1 MGTPSA
7 PEPLDVLVANHRRFL
22 AFLEKRTG
30 SREDAEEILQ
40 SAFVRAIEKGGTIRD
55 GESVVAWFY
64 RLLRNAIADHWRRRA
79 TERRAVELHARDAK
93 EADDA
98 PDPALERVV
107 CACVK
112 ELVPLLKP
120 EYAALIE
127 RVDLRDEEV
136 GRAGRTLG
144 ISAGNARVRL
154 HRARTAL
161 RREVARACG
170 TCADHGC
177 TDCSCSRPAPAPAR
191 SGARRGNLRRPV

>member
-1 MGTPSA
+1 MPQPALPDPLA
-7 PEPLDVLVANHRRFL
+7 PLVENHRRFR

-40 SAFVRAIEKGGTIRD
+40 SAFVKAIEKGDTLRD

-64 RLLRNAIADHWRRRA
+64 RLLRNALADHWRRRSA
-79 TERRAVELHARDAK
+79 ERRAIEAHAEAVK
-93 EADDA
+93 EAADD

-112 ELVPLLKP
+112 GLVPLLKP
-120 EYAALIE
+120 EYATLIE
-127 RVDLRDEEV
+127 KVDLRDETVTE
-136 GRAGRTLG
+136 AGRTLG

-154 HRARTAL
+154 HRARVAL

-177 TDCSCSRPAPAPAR
+177 IDCSCSPPR
-191 SGARRGNLRRPV
+191 SK

>member
-1 MGTPSA
+1 MPQRTPPDRLA
-7 PEPLDVLVANHRRFL
+7 ALVANHRRFL
-22 AFLEKRTG
+22 GFLEKRTG

-40 SAFVRAIEKGGTIRD
+40 SAFVKAIEKGDTIRD

-64 RLLRNAIADHWRRRA
+64 RLLRNALADHWRRRA
-79 TERRAVELHARDAK
+79 ADRRAVEARARDAK
-93 EADDA
+93 EAADA

-112 ELVPLLKP
+112 GLVPLLKP
-120 EYAALIE
+120 EYAVLIE

-136 GRAGRTLG
+136 GAAGRTLG
-144 ISAGNARVRL
+144 ITAGNARVRL

-177 TDCSCSRPAPAPAR
+177 TDCTCSRPGSP
-191 SGARRGNLRRPV
+191 